1 MSRKKPWRCSS
12 NSGIFHRWDH
22 IFSMELFSTWSADL
36 PYTDIFHLCR
46 CLLIWLIENPYT
58 DRYLWLRTKDL
69 QHSCQFVSHSTR
81 QHASHVVHYLLFWS
95 LRFTFTFTC
104 FFFIFFSSSSSLSPV
119 VCENREEPWPW
130 FQYLWWHQWPGE
142 PLQTFRY
149 GTTRPGL
156 PANHSLPG
164 LPQSCHGNCC
174 SLLQCFVFLS
184 VCVSVC
190 GAAVDSESVIL
201 SCS

>member
-95 LRFTFTFTC
+95 LRFTFTC
-104 FFFIFFSSSSSLSPV
+104 FFFIFFPPRLL
-119 VCENREEPWPW
+119 
-130 FQYLWWHQWPGE
+130 F
-142 PLQTFRY
+142 LQLCVRIEKN
-149 GTTRPGL
+149 PGL
-156 PANHSLPG
+156 GFSISGGISGQGNPFKPSDMVRPDQACQPITVCPAYLRVAMETAARY
-164 LPQSCHGNCC
+164 C
-174 SLLQCFVFLS
+174 SVLSFCLYVCLS
-184 VCVSVC
+184 V
-190 GAAVDSESVIL
+190 GRQLTL
-201 SCS
+201 SL

>member
-1 MSRKKPWRCSS
+1 MARKKPWRCSS

-22 IFSMELFSTWSADL
+22 IFNMELFSTWSADL

-46 CLLIWLIENPYT
+46 FLLIWLIEKPIS
-58 DRYLWLRTKDL
+58 RYLGLRTKDL
-69 QHSCQFVSHSTR
+69 QHSCQIVSHSTR
-81 QHASHVVHYLLFWS
+81 QHASHVINYLLFWS
-95 LRFTFTFTC
+95 LHFTFNC
-104 FFFIFFSSSSSLSPV
+104 FFFILLYCFFFCFFCSSSSLSPV

-149 GTTRPGL
+149 GTTRPGP

-164 LPQSCHGNCC
+164 FTSELPWK
-174 SLLQCFVFLS
+174 LLLVTAVFCLS
-184 VCVSVC
+184 VCMCVC
-190 GAAVDSESVIL
+190 LWGGSWL
-201 SCS
+201 G